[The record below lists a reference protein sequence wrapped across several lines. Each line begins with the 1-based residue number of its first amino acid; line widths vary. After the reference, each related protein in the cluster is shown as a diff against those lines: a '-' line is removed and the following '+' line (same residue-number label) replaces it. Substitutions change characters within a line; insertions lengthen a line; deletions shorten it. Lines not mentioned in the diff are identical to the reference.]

1 MAKNLEFSIL
11 LDTYGELLT
20 DKQRIITGH
29 YYDDDLSL
37 AEIAENE
44 GVTRQAVRDV
54 IHRTELQ
61 LATFEERLGLAERA
75 RRTAD
80 ALQQLKEIASQ
91 DSGPLAD
98 EVCRRC
104 DDLIKEWTK
113 AG

>member
-1 MAKNLEFSIL
+1 MAKNLEISIL
-11 LDTYGELLT
+11 LDTYGDLLT
-20 DKQRIITGH
+20 EKQRDITGY

-61 LATFEERLGLAERA
+61 LISFEERLGFAERV

-80 ALQQLKEIASQ
+80 ALQELRDIASQ
-91 DSGPLAD
+91 EDSLLAD
-98 EVCRRC
+98 RVCRCC
-104 DDLIKEWTK
+104 DGLIKEWTK
-113 AG
+113 EG